1 MLLCT
6 GWSRFWGTDRYFDH
20 PYLAPEAAKELAE
33 RGVAIVG
40 TVTMSPDPSPHVGK
54 DAPGELLP
62 SSSSSSSEGGFGA
75 HRALLGV
82 GCVIAENLANL
93 EALMEVQEGLE
104 EGERLMVSLVPLKI
118 GGCDGSPVRAFAW
131 KA

>member
-20 PYLAPEAAKELAE
+20 PHLAPEAAKELAE

-62 SSSSSSSEGGFGA
+62 SSSSSEGGFGA
-75 HRALLGV
+75 HRALLGA
-82 GCVIAENLANL
+82 GCVIAENLAKL
-93 EALMEVQEGLE
+93 EALMEVQGGLE